1 MSQPQ
6 PATLRLFGGE
16 QGPLPGMD
24 RGLRILPPDEP
35 DTHPPLA
42 VVLPGPGQLSLGAN
56 QMLLWDAD
64 PEPRQPSLLP
74 DPAPWELA
82 PPRVPVRQAR
92 PGADD
97 HEAAR
102 QDQPRLFP

>member
-1 MSQPQ
+1 VSQPQ

-24 RGLRILPPDEP
+24 RGLRILPPEEP
-35 DTHPPLA
+35 DADCPLA
-42 VVLPGPGQLSLGAN
+42 VVLPGPGQLCLGPN

-74 DPAPWELA
+74 DPALWELA
-82 PPRVPVRQAR
+82 PPRVPPRDAR
-92 PGADD
+92 HRAGGGGPG
-97 HEAAR
+97 R
-102 QDQPRLFP
+102 PDQLRLFP